1 VLVHV
6 RSLDTVSSNC
16 PARLLLGVL
25 AFLILSG
32 LLQGSFAQSPING
45 STAVFYP
52 GERLQYKV
60 SWLLFRLGTI
70 VVTTEKLPNR
80 SSRDEYRVVVRV
92 DSNPALFFVSV
103 HSEYESILTTSPV
116 RPSAFI
122 ARELRGS
129 DTVVTRYVMNEAL
142 RQVHMS
148 QWRDPGRINI
158 KEEILDSV
166 DAFYEGSS
174 LFFLARSLVHSG
186 RTVSV
191 PTLVEFEFFKTDI
204 TFTNVVSA
212 VSIDAKDEDLETKE
226 LYGFAHFVESSLAG
240 LSGEFRGWFSND
252 EAAIPLQAELN
263 LSLGTADIELE
274 QWLRG
279 SWSPPL
285 LRENK

>member
-1 VLVHV
+1 MLIHV
-6 RSLDTVSSNC
+6 RSVDTVSSDC
-16 PARLLLGVL
+16 PARLFLRVL
-25 AFLILSG
+25 SLCILSS
-32 LLQGSFAQSPING
+32 LAQVSFSQSPLKG
-45 STAVFYP
+45 SSAVFYP

-60 SWLLFRLGTI
+60 SWLVFRLGTI
-70 VVTTEKLPNR
+70 VVTTDRVPNP
-80 SSRDEYRVVVRV
+80 SSRDEYRVRVRV

-103 HSEYESILTTSPV
+103 HSEYESILSTSPV
-116 RPSAFI
+116 RPTSFT
-122 ARELRGS
+122 ARELSES
-129 DTVVTRYVMNEAL
+129 DTLVTRYTMNDSL
-142 RQVHMS
+142 DQVRMV
-148 QWRDPGRINI
+148 QWRDPGHTNV
-158 KEEILDSV
+158 KEAILDSV

-186 RTVSV
+186 RSVSV

-204 TFTNVVSA
+204 TFTNIVSA
-212 VSIDAKDEDLETKE
+212 VSIDAKDGEFETKE

-274 QWLRG
+274 QWSRG

-285 LRENK
+285 SPEEK

>member
-1 VLVHV
+1 MLIHV
-6 RSLDTVSSNC
+6 RSVDTVSSNC
-16 PARLLLGVL
+16 PARLLLSVL
-25 AFLILSG
+25 TLCFLVG
-32 LLQGSFAQSPING
+32 AVQVSFAQSPPKG
-45 STAVFYP
+45 SSAVFYP

-70 VVTTEKLPNR
+70 VVTTERASNP
-80 SSRDEYRVVVRV
+80 STRDEYRVRVRV

-103 HSEYESILTTSPV
+103 HSEYESILSTSPV
-116 RPSAFI
+116 RPTSFT
-122 ARELRGS
+122 ARELSGS
-129 DTVVTRYVMNEAL
+129 DTVVTRYTMNDSL
-142 RQVHMS
+142 RQVHMV
-148 QWRDPGRINI
+148 QWRDPGHLNYR
-158 KEEILDSV
+158 EQILDSV
-166 DAFYEGSS
+166 SAFYEGSS
-174 LFFLARSLVHSG
+174 LFFLARSLVHSA

-212 VSIDAKDEDLETKE
+212 VSIDAQDGDFDTKE

-274 QWLRG
+274 QWSRG

-285 LRENK
+285 LPEEK

>member
-1 VLVHV
+1 MLIHV
-6 RSLDTVSSNC
+6 RSVDTVSSDF
-16 PARLLLGVL
+16 PARMLLRVL
-25 AFLILSG
+25 PFLVLCG
-32 LLQGSFAQSPING
+32 LMQAAFAQSPTTG

-70 VVTTEKLPNR
+70 VVTTDKLPTR
-80 SSRDEYRVVVRV
+80 SRDEYRVVVRV

-103 HSEYESILTTSPV
+103 HSEYESVLTTSPV
-116 RPSAFI
+116 RPSSFT
-122 ARELRGS
+122 ARESRGS
-129 DTVVTRYVMNEAL
+129 DTVVTRYVMDESL

-148 QWRDPGRINI
+148 QWRDPGRIDY
-158 KEEILDSV
+158 KEEILDSI
-166 DAFYEGSS
+166 DTFYEGSS

-191 PTLVEFEFFKTDI
+191 PTLVDFEFFKTDI
-204 TFTNVVSA
+204 TFTNSVSA
-212 VSIDAKDEDLETKE
+212 VSIDAKDGDFETKE

-252 EAAIPLQAELN
+252 EAALPLLAELN

-274 QWLRG
+274 QWSRG